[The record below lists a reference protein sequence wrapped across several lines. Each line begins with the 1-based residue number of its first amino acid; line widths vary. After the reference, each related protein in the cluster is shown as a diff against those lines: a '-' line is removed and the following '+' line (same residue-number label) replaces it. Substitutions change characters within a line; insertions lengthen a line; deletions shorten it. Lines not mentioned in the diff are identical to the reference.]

1 MTSLAPPSSRL
12 LRLALPVVGLN
23 VVGVL
28 TLAIDTAL
36 AGRLVASEQALSALA
51 LATHVVVF
59 ANVVVMGFTVGAAA
73 LIARAHGAGDRARLA
88 HVFDEATK
96 LVLALGVAVAVAG
109 TLGAERL
116 LEGLGAS
123 GGGARLGATYVRPM
137 FAFSFV
143 YYLFLLYA
151 AAMRAVGRTLLP
163 FVVAVVTAVVH
174 VVLAIGWMFGR
185 FGLPPVGLAGAAY
198 ATVASQLLAV
208 TGVGFV
214 LARGAVPGLEPR
226 LPTPSLDRVVVA
238 TLLRVGAPAAL
249 DLALVNLRF
258 LALVAILAPHGAAV
272 LAAHGVGIRIQSLA
286 FVPGLAIAQAT
297 SALVG
302 QALGASAV
310 EDARRIVRASVAL
323 ATLVMTALGAL
334 LVLAASPLAQAFHLH
349 RGSEAHLL
357 AVEWIRILGA
367 GMPLVGLQIALVGA
381 LRGAGATGT
390 SLRLNFVGTGLVLVP
405 VALVFDALDLGPLY
419 VWSAFPIA
427 LAVMAALAFV
437 AYRRGRWATV
447 GVDVRG

>member
-163 FVVAVVTAVVH
+163 
-174 VVLAIGWMFGR
+174 
-185 FGLPPVGLAGAAY
+185 
-198 ATVASQLLAV
+198 SSS
-208 TGVGFV
+208 
-214 LARGAVPGLEPR
+214 
-226 LPTPSLDRVVVA
+226 PS
-238 TLLRVGAPAAL
+238 
-249 DLALVNLRF
+249 
-258 LALVAILAPHGAAV
+258 
-272 LAAHGVGIRIQSLA
+272 
-286 FVPGLAIAQAT
+286 
-297 SALVG
+297 
-302 QALGASAV
+302 
-310 EDARRIVRASVAL
+310 
-323 ATLVMTALGAL
+323 
-334 LVLAASPLAQAFHLH
+334 
-349 RGSEAHLL
+349 
-357 AVEWIRILGA
+357 
-367 GMPLVGLQIALVGA
+367 
-381 LRGAGATGT
+381 
-390 SLRLNFVGTGLVLVP
+390 
-405 VALVFDALDLGPLY
+405 
-419 VWSAFPIA
+419 
-427 LAVMAALAFV
+427 
-437 AYRRGRWATV
+437 
-447 GVDVRG
+447 

>member
-1 MTSLAPPSSRL
+1 MTSRPSPTSRL
-12 LRLALPVVGLN
+12 LSLALPVVGLN

-36 AGRLVASEQALSALA
+36 AGRLLASEEALSALA

-59 ANVVVMGFTVGAAA
+59 ANVVVMGFTVGAVA
-73 LIARAHGAGDRARLA
+73 LIARAHGAGDRARVA
-88 HVFDEATK
+88 HVFGEATK
-96 LVLALGVAVAVAG
+96 LVLVLGVVVAAFGV
-109 TLGAERL
+109 LGAEGLLRL
-116 LEGLGAS
+116 LGATDD
-123 GGGARLGATYVRPM
+123 GARLGTTYVRPM
-137 FAFSFV
+137 FGFSFV

-151 AAMRAVGRTLLP
+151 AAMRALGRALLP
-163 FVVAVVTAVVH
+163 FVVAVATAVVH

-185 FGLPPVGLAGAAY
+185 FGLPAVGLAGAAY
-198 ATVASQLLAV
+198 ATVASQCLAV
-208 TGVGFV
+208 LGVGVV

-226 LPTPSLDRVVVA
+226 VPSPSFDRSVVGSLV
-238 TLLRVGAPAAL
+238 RVGAPAAL

-258 LALVAILAPHGAAV
+258 LSLVAILAPHGAAV

-297 SALVG
+297 SVLVG

-310 EDARRIVRASVAL
+310 EDARRIVRASVVL
-323 ATLVMTALGAL
+323 ATLVMTGLGAL
-334 LVLAASPLAQAFHLH
+334 LVLAAAPLAEAFHLA
-349 RGSEAHLL
+349 RASEAHGL
-357 AVEWIRILGA
+357 AVAWIRILGA

-390 SLRLNFVGTGLVLVP
+390 SLRLNFVGTALVLVP
-405 VALVFDALDLGPLY
+405 VALVFDALGLGPLY

-427 LAVMAALAFV
+427 LAAMAGLTV
-437 AYRRGRWATV
+437 LAYRRGRWATV
-447 GVDVRG
+447 GVDVGS